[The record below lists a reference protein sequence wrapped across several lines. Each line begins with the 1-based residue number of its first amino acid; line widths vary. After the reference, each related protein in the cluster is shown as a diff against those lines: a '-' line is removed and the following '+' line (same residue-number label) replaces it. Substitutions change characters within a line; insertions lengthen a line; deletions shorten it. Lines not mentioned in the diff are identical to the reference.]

1 MVYFNKDH
9 SGIGMQTWSVSDM
22 TTAGSWF
29 NYGTGPES
37 SILGTKSGSCGVKP
51 LILNDYLYSPHTLK
65 FCCKTCVEKQ
75 FFIYLLPTVGQEL
88 DPYQKFEFFVLCVFQ
103 NEHGMYCTYDI
114 INCLPSLTRTITN
127 Q

>member
-37 SILGTKSGSCGVKP
+37 SILGTKSGSRGVKP

-88 DPYQKFEFFVLCVFQ
+88 DPYQKHTVIEPSSKSNKNN
-103 NEHGMYCTYDI
+103 NESI
-114 INCLPSLTRTITN
+114 IVIIFIITRQILSI
-127 Q
+127 

>member
-1 MVYFNKDH
+1 MVCFNKDH

-51 LILNDYLYSPHTLK
+51 LILNAYLYSPHTLK

-88 DPYQKFEFFVLCVFQ
+88 DPYQKHTVIEPK
-103 NEHGMYCTYDI
+103 I
-114 INCLPSLTRTITN
+114 
-127 Q
+127 